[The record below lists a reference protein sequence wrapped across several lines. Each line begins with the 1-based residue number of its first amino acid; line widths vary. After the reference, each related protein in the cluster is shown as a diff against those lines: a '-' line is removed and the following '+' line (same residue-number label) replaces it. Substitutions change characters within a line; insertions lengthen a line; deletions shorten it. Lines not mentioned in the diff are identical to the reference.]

1 MFSPIYYPSGWT
13 PYFMLINK
21 RSNLIKYYQSI
32 TDVSAKVKEFDTE
45 KVTNFKFEL
54 ERQISRTRL
63 SKTKFLCVPC
73 RSEMNDLT
81 FHVRCRLG
89 FYNNTFDYSLQYR
102 NTLSSMI

>member
-1 MFSPIYYPSGWT
+1 MEGLINGGTYFRNVTVSGLGMFSSIYYPYGWT

-54 ERQISRTRL
+54 ERQI
-63 SKTKFLCVPC
+63 
-73 RSEMNDLT
+73 
-81 FHVRCRLG
+81 
-89 FYNNTFDYSLQYR
+89 Y
-102 NTLSSMI
+102 

>member
-1 MFSPIYYPSGWT
+1 MFGGVINGGTYFRNFTVSGLGMFSSIYYPSGWT

-54 ERQISRTRL
+54 ERQICRTRD
-63 SKTKFLCVPC
+63 
-73 RSEMNDLT
+73 SET
-81 FHVRCRLG
+81 
-89 FYNNTFDYSLQYR
+89 Q
-102 NTLSSMI
+102 